1 MILQISSQ
9 NLASGLSL
17 LGTTTKGG
25 RCCVQLGN
33 IYVEF
38 ICANYLYEILI
49 KVRTMCS
56 KNMNDEEGY
65 DETCWNDTFL
75 RGSMPRSCRRAPGRE
90 IERVKNMLDKLL
102 LSLGTAQ
109 SWSFVLRW
117 SGSFGHGSC
126 LNTSRLD
133 SYYVSLFFVFVV

>member
-17 LGTTTKGG
+17 LGTTS
-25 RCCVQLGN
+25 VQLGN

-49 KVRTMCS
+49 KVLTMCS

-65 DETCWNDTFL
+65 DETRWNDIL
-75 RGSMPRSCRRAPGRE
+75 KKKGILYLLQRS
-90 IERVKNMLDKLL
+90 KLC
-102 LSLGTAQ
+102 SKI
-109 SWSFVLRW
+109 W
-117 SGSFGHGSC
+117 SG
-126 LNTSRLD
+126 LYILK
-133 SYYVSLFFVFVV
+133 